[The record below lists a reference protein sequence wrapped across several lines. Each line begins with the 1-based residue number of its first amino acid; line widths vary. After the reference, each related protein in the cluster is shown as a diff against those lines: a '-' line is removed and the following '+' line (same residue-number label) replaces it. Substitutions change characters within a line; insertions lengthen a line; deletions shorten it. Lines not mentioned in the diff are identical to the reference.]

1 MRQLLTRLESFIYLE
16 VDAALVVD
24 AEPDERLI
32 FAAGGVVIVVVGG
45 VRAQVGVLLPVERL
59 QMSEKIMKGQR
70 SHEGRLG
77 KRGLLWLLGNKS
89 FLVIGGRLRFSQIG

>member
-1 MRQLLTRLESFIYLE
+1 MFTRSFFKLLSWKMRHLLTRLESFVYLE

-59 QMSEKIMKGQR
+59 PMSEKIMKGA
-70 SHEGRLG
+70 
-77 KRGLLWLLGNKS
+77 KKP
-89 FLVIGGRLRFSQIG
+89 